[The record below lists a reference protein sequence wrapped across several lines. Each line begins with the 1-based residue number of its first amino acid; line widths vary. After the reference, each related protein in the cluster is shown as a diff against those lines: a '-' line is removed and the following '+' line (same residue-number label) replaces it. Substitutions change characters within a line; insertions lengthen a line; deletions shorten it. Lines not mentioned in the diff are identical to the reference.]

1 MSGSNR
7 SRGSD
12 RNRIRNNAAKY
23 KLTWWQSIA
32 EGSQKSMRRRTV
44 KITTDLLRTEE
55 DAIYRH
61 DFMMVFR
68 QYFFKDDIY
77 YFFNIAA
84 SAVGK
89 KGEME

>member
-1 MSGSNR
+1 M

-44 KITTDLLRTEE
+44 KIATDLLRTEE

-77 YFFNIAA
+77 CFFNIAA

>member
-1 MSGSNR
+1 
-7 SRGSD
+7 
-12 RNRIRNNAAKY
+12 
-23 KLTWWQSIA
+23 
-32 EGSQKSMRRRTV
+32 MRRRTV

>member
-68 QYFFKDDIY
+68 QYFFKDDMY
-77 YFFNIAA
+77 CFF
-84 SAVGK
+84 
-89 KGEME
+89 